1 VSNLVSNIKEERWL
15 RVCEN
20 RVSRKT
26 FGPKREEVKGEWR
39 RLDNE
44 ELHDMYSSPYVI
56 PVIKTRRMR

>member
-1 VSNLVSNIKEERWL
+1 MEERAL
-15 RVCEN
+15 RMCKN

-26 FGPKREEVKGEWR
+26 FWPKSEEIHEEWK

-56 PVIKTRRMR
+56 PVIKTRMG